1 MEDGISDIANFGF
14 SNSRGQEVEEENQEN
29 VGEISEESKGEKGKE
44 EGGGII
50 NHIISNL
57 MSPRAGEARNKERND
72 LFDVKDENKKED
84 TASKVEEK
92 SGNESGGGGIINNL
106 ISNIF
111 HPTES
116 SVENQ
121 ENNSTGQGQKDEM
134 KKTEEESGSVL
145 DNIVSHL
152 PTPLPDDAVP
162 ATDEASILI
171 HSIVHD

>member
-14 SNSRGQEVEEENQEN
+14 SNSGGDQELKEESQEN
-29 VGEISEESKGEKGKE
+29 VGEMSKGDK
-44 EGGGII
+44 EGGVI
-50 NHIISNL
+50 NNLISNL
-57 MSPRAGEARNKERND
+57 MSPRAGEPKNKERND
-72 LFDVKDENKKED
+72 LFEAYDK
-84 TASKVEEK
+84 EK
-92 SGNESGGGGIINNL
+92 SSDESNGGGGIINNL

-111 HPTES
+111 HPTEN

-121 ENNSTGQGQKDEM
+121 EVQKGEM

-145 DNIVSHL
+145 DNIMSHL
-152 PTPLPDDAVP
+152 PTPLADDAVP

>member
-14 SNSRGQEVEEENQEN
+14 SNSEDQEVEKTNQEN
-29 VGEISEESKGEKGKE
+29 VGEISEESKGDHKGKE
-44 EGGGII
+44 EGGGLI
-50 NHIISNL
+50 NHLISNL
-57 MSPRAGEARNKERND
+57 MSPRAGEPRNKESND
-72 LFDVKDENKKED
+72 LFDVKDEHKKED
-84 TASKVEEK
+84 IASKVEEK

-111 HPTES
+111 HPTE
-116 SVENQ
+116 NQ
-121 ENNSTGQGQKDEM
+121 ENNSGEEQKGEV
-134 KKTEEESGSVL
+134 KKKEEESGSVL

-152 PTPLPDDAVP
+152 PTPLADDAVP